1 MTGASLDS
9 LTPAQ
14 YRERYDALVRDAR
27 ANAPLF
33 GGTERRTAPSI
44 PAEAI
49 RSRDTIP
56 AGWYWSAR
64 VARGTTLRILN
75 SSGTPGVAAFFWSA
89 HDPSERYCLGDTVKI
104 QWSVRPSAGRVLLS
118 DMGRVLASLVADSGC
133 THDTLL
139 GGTIRDPGEAES
151 ARNTRDNLLLAA
163 GKHGLGKRD
172 LAPFVTFF
180 AGVDTDPSGRF
191 LWANAACAAGDFVD
205 LRAEMDLIVALSN
218 TPHPLAQTRVALG
231 PIDAVLWDGPALAP
245 DDPCRT
251 ATVEARR
258 AFENT
263 DALVRG

>member
-1 MTGASLDS
+1 MIGVSLDS

-14 YRERYDALVRDAR
+14 YRERYDALVRGAR
-27 ANAPLF
+27 ATAPLF
-33 GGTERRTAPSI
+33 AGAERHTATAI

-49 RSRDTIP
+49 RRHDVVP

-64 VARGTTLRILN
+64 VARGTTLRIHN
-75 SSGTPGVAAFFWSA
+75 TSGTPGVAAFFWSA

-104 QWSVRPSAGRVLLS
+104 QWTVRPSAGRMLLS

-133 THDTLL
+133 THETLL
-139 GGTIRDPGEAES
+139 GGTMRDPGEAES

-180 AGVDTDPSGRF
+180 AGVDADPSGRF
-191 LWANAACAAGDFVD
+191 SWANAACVAGDFVD

-218 TPHPLAQTRVALG
+218 TPHPLAQTRAALG
-231 PIDAVLWDGPALAP
+231 PIDAILWNGPTLAP
-245 DDPCRT
+245 GDPCRT